1 MSYSL
6 RVCVWPAR
14 PRSRRRASEPLR
26 PVLWTYSPECVEG
39 EFSEVLRSCFAS
51 CPRPEA
57 LPLVGDPCL
66 PLEGAPPTTARTR
79 WHATST
85 SSCSDGCVPPVA
97 SACTDAPIASPGGQP
112 TPGLARWAYS
122 SSVARRTHSRTPR
135 RMGGPQACVWPPRR
149 PRGRPPSR
157 RSESWGCTSTSVP
170 SFPKGR
176 SHLCTRCYESETVAG
191 GWADL
196 HVALFTGVRGK

>member
-1 MSYSL
+1 M
-6 RVCVWPAR
+6 
-14 PRSRRRASEPLR
+14 
-26 PVLWTYSPECVEG
+26 
-39 EFSEVLRSCFAS
+39 FAS

-112 TPGLARWAYS
+112 TPGLARWAYP

-135 RMGGPQACVWPPRR
+135 SLGGPQACVWPPRR

-191 GWADL
+191 VKRPSTYPYSPKCLEGEFSELPLLGFLGSSAYIRVGM
-196 HVALFTGVRGK
+196 HCAPVGGIMVKVERNRPRP